1 MLPTLISWYVNDSYP
16 SRDTDIIIYSPSTQ
30 SDLKNIRRV
39 VLMNKAGDALV
50 TGSGWIADGMIK
62 GGNALA
68 RKITV

>member
-1 MLPTLISWYVNDSYP
+1 MLSINLPAMHTFIPVLFQFDA
-16 SRDTDIIIYSPSTQ
+16 
-30 SDLKNIRRV
+30 KNIRKV

-68 RKITV
+68 RRITL

>member
-1 MLPTLISWYVNDSYP
+1 MHTFIPVLFQFDA
-16 SRDTDIIIYSPSTQ
+16 
-30 SDLKNIRRV
+30 KNIPKV

-68 RKITV
+68 RRITL